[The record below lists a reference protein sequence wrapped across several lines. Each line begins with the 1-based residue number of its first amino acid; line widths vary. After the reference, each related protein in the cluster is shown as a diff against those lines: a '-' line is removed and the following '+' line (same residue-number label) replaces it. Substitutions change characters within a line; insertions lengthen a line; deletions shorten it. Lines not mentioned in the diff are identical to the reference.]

1 MAQSILIGQ
10 LLDELRS
17 LDENES
23 LEVKRGS
30 EVGRSVMETICAFSN
45 EPRLG
50 GGTILLGVAEAT
62 SSKGYSLVGVED
74 PDKTQKDIASRCAT
88 DFNLRIRPQIKVES
102 IEGKT
107 IIAIHVA
114 ELPEDQKPLYF
125 QSTGLPRGAFRR
137 IGSTDQRCTDEDL
150 VIFFGRE
157 KRFDSSIVEDS
168 SLEDISDEALR
179 QYRSY
184 RSKVNPHAEELS
196 YTDKELLRALN
207 CIKIVNERELLTVAG
222 LVVFGKKRAL
232 RRLMPMMRVDY
243 LHAPSS
249 EWITD
254 PEHRYEQTEFNGGII
269 SLVERIFSTIIADI
283 PRAFHLS
290 SGAIQA
296 RTESTLPELVLRE
309 AVVNALIH
317 RSYRED
323 SPIQI
328 IRYPN
333 RIEIHNAGYSLKPVE
348 TILDPGSVNRNALI
362 ASIFH
367 ETNLAETK
375 GSGFRTM
382 QRLMTQNMLPPPV
395 FVSDRAKNKCTL
407 TIFLHNL
414 LSTEDMVWVDAIGAT
429 HLSDNQ
435 KLALVFLREIGA
447 IDNSSYRQ
455 IAFVSVRQATNDL
468 RTLKELGYV
477 TQEGKSK
484 GAIYKLAAMVGN
496 EQTMVGNK
504 QTMVGNDQT
513 MVGNDQSIV
522 GKASVRGFLT
532 DRLPQA
538 LKEKIEALKGRSE
551 PQEISQLILEV
562 GEVTDFSATEIAA
575 LLKRNEKYV
584 KSTYLRPLLDLG
596 ELEYTIPDMPRHP
609 MQRYRVKKQQSKPSK

>member
-1 MAQSILIGQ
+1 
-10 LLDELRS
+10 
-17 LDENES
+17 
-23 LEVKRGS
+23 
-30 EVGRSVMETICAFSN
+30 
-45 EPRLG
+45 
-50 GGTILLGVAEAT
+50 
-62 SSKGYSLVGVED
+62 
-74 PDKTQKDIASRCAT
+74 
-88 DFNLRIRPQIKVES
+88 
-102 IEGKT
+102 
-107 IIAIHVA
+107 
-114 ELPEDQKPLYF
+114 
-125 QSTGLPRGAFRR
+125 
-137 IGSTDQRCTDEDL
+137 
-150 VIFFGRE
+150 
-157 KRFDSSIVEDS
+157 
-168 SLEDISDEALR
+168 
-179 QYRSY
+179 
-184 RSKVNPHAEELS
+184 
-196 YTDKELLRALN
+196 
-207 CIKIVNERELLTVAG
+207 
-222 LVVFGKKRAL
+222 
-232 RRLMPMMRVDY
+232 MPMMRVDY
-243 LHAPSS
+243 LHASSS

-269 SLVERIFSTIIADI
+269 SLVERIFSTIIAGI

-455 IAFVSVRQATNDL
+455 IASVSVRQATNDL

-496 EQTMVGNK
+496 K

-513 MVGNDQSIV
+513 MAGNDLSIV

-532 DRLPQA
+532 DRIPQA

-584 KSTYLRPLLDLG
+584 KSNYLRPLLDLG
-596 ELEYTIPDMPRHP
+596 ELEYTIPDMQRHP
-609 MQRYRVKKQQSKPSK
+609 MQRYRIKKQQSKPSK

>member
-1 MAQSILIGQ
+1 M
-10 LLDELRS
+10 
-17 LDENES
+17 
-23 LEVKRGS
+23 
-30 EVGRSVMETICAFSN
+30 
-45 EPRLG
+45 
-50 GGTILLGVAEAT
+50 
-62 SSKGYSLVGVED
+62 
-74 PDKTQKDIASRCAT
+74 
-88 DFNLRIRPQIKVES
+88 
-102 IEGKT
+102 
-107 IIAIHVA
+107 
-114 ELPEDQKPLYF
+114 
-125 QSTGLPRGAFRR
+125 
-137 IGSTDQRCTDEDL
+137 
-150 VIFFGRE
+150 
-157 KRFDSSIVEDS
+157 
-168 SLEDISDEALR
+168 
-179 QYRSY
+179 
-184 RSKVNPHAEELS
+184 
-196 YTDKELLRALN
+196 
-207 CIKIVNERELLTVAG
+207 
-222 LVVFGKKRAL
+222 
-232 RRLMPMMRVDY
+232 
-243 LHAPSS
+243 
-249 EWITD
+249 
-254 PEHRYEQTEFNGGII
+254 
-269 SLVERIFSTIIADI
+269 
-283 PRAFHLS
+283 
-290 SGAIQA
+290 
-296 RTESTLPELVLRE
+296 LRE

-348 TILDPGSVNRNALI
+348 TILDLGSVNRNALI

-395 FVSDRAKNKCTL
+395 FVSDRANNKCTL

-455 IAFVSVRQATNDL
+455 IASVSVRQATNDL

-496 EQTMVGNK
+496 EQTMVGN
-504 QTMVGNDQT
+504 
-513 MVGNDQSIV
+513 DQSIV

-532 DRLPQA
+532 DRLPQT

-596 ELEYTIPDMPRHP
+596 ELEYTIPDMQRHP
-609 MQRYRVKKQQSKPSK
+609 MQRYRIKKQQSKPSK